1 MRRNNLAI
9 LVTGLNDFDWTKLI
23 SESWNKK
30 RIKTLLF
37 RSDWKSNEDCQKK
50 LKRLIDLID
59 KESKNNE
66 ISLIGIS
73 AGGSLSINAFSQRK
87 SKINKIITVCS
98 RVKRGKDF
106 GINGFINKTK
116 KSLSFRESVLNSEKN
131 LNGFSLEEKK
141 KILTIHAFFGDE
153 SVPKNTAVVNNAKN
167 IGIPTCG
174 HLFSIWSILVW
185 GSKNIFEFVQEK

>member
-9 LVTGLNDFDWTKLI
+9 LITGLNDFDWTKLI

-37 RSDWKSNEDCQKK
+37 RSDWKSNEDYQKK

-66 ISLIGIS
+66 VSLIGIS

-116 KSLSFRESVLNSEKN
+116 KSLSFRESVLNSEKK
-131 LNGFSLEEKK
+131 S
-141 KILTIHAFFGDE
+141 
-153 SVPKNTAVVNNAKN
+153 
-167 IGIPTCG
+167 
-174 HLFSIWSILVW
+174 
-185 GSKNIFEFVQEK
+185 